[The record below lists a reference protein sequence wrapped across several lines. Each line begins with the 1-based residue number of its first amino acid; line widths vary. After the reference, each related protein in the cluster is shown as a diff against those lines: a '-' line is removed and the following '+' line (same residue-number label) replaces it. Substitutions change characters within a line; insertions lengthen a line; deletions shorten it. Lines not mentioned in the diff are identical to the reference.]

1 MAIYNVSV
9 TLPDGELDTITVEA
23 PTRGAAQAEARSR
36 AGLGSRIGRVE
47 FARDSFRPVENPI
60 EIADRK
66 KRIDDYNRQI
76 DSIIEGSE
84 TPKQEFIKNETESQ
98 LVARM
103 LMRGG
108 EQGQINREARL
119 MAIKSAEAMAKYRAY
134 KREVERKN
142 PDLPPE
148 LEALGNELLPG
159 NVEVANVVTD
169 QADARDFSDMQQS
182 DIASINR
189 EAERQKARQLAPFVT
204 EDEIDEYNLGE
215 AVSSEKARQLAQTVV
230 DPTQPATQS
239 PAGVLRV
246 DPQTGIPGPGVTPY
260 RQNFAIDEGTNVG
273 FGAGTGIIPGA
284 QARFGGLAERFPGG
298 QSLPRR
304 LPSIDEGTDVGFG
317 AGAGI
322 IPGATPMPRP
332 VAPGPRVVTDA
343 STLPRLGTVPMT
355 TDQFAGLA
363 EQELPFAAPRT
374 TTPQVRVD
382 EFVPPQEGQMTAA
395 EQSRLFRQPAAPI
408 GTFDDQ
414 VATGAIP
421 GVDVTEAGAPP
432 IAYAGA
438 PAPSVVNVQT
448 GIDPGLTGQAPTA
461 LGPGA
466 AFGGT
471 PAPATGTEVVPAAPG
486 SFGEF
491 VAGPEAAGIP
501 TPGMSAAP
509 TLQQPI
515 QFGGLTAQD
524 LEGISSRAAV
534 NRAVQNLYGQQP
546 TAVGPISD
554 FLRRQSFS
562 LVPAQQL
569 GTLAQIATGQLSPQ
583 ARATSF
589 SDYLRNLE
597 GRGGAAT
604 GFGEALQNLQT
615 LRGLDPT
622 SLSPSAA
629 GAQYIFS
636 PGTDEETGQALQFL
650 GAAQR
655 GRYSPFV
662 SSIFRPGSQDE
673 IFADYVVEADRRAR
687 EGEAARNFLDFAA
700 GRYGL

>member
-47 FARDSFRPVENPI
+47 FARDAFRPVENPI

-169 QADARDFSDMQQS
+169 QANARDFSDMQQS

-260 RQNFAIDEGTNVG
+260 RQNFAIDEGTDVG

-284 QARFGGLAERFPGG
+284 QPMT
-298 QSLPRR
+298 RR

-317 AGAGI
+317 AGAGL
-322 IPGATPMPRP
+322 IPGATPMARP
-332 VAPGPRVVTDA
+332 VGVVPGPRVV
-343 STLPRLGTVPMT
+343 
-355 TDQFAGLA
+355 
-363 EQELPFAAPRT
+363 
-374 TTPQVRVD
+374 
-382 EFVPPQEGQMTAA
+382 
-395 EQSRLFRQPAAPI
+395 
-408 GTFDDQ
+408 
-414 VATGAIP
+414 
-421 GVDVTEAGAPP
+421 
-432 IAYAGA
+432 
-438 PAPSVVNVQT
+438 
-448 GIDPGLTGQAPTA
+448 
-461 LGPGA
+461 
-466 AFGGT
+466 
-471 PAPATGTEVVPAAPG
+471 
-486 SFGEF
+486 
-491 VAGPEAAGIP
+491 
-501 TPGMSAAP
+501 
-509 TLQQPI
+509 
-515 QFGGLTAQD
+515 
-524 LEGISSRAAV
+524 
-534 NRAVQNLYGQQP
+534 
-546 TAVGPISD
+546 
-554 FLRRQSFS
+554 
-562 LVPAQQL
+562 
-569 GTLAQIATGQLSPQ
+569 
-583 ARATSF
+583 
-589 SDYLRNLE
+589 
-597 GRGGAAT
+597 
-604 GFGEALQNLQT
+604 
-615 LRGLDPT
+615 
-622 SLSPSAA
+622 
-629 GAQYIFS
+629 
-636 PGTDEETGQALQFL
+636 
-650 GAAQR
+650 
-655 GRYSPFV
+655 
-662 SSIFRPGSQDE
+662 
-673 IFADYVVEADRRAR
+673 
-687 EGEAARNFLDFAA
+687 
-700 GRYGL
+700 

>member
-134 KREVERKN
+134 EREVERKN

-284 QARFGGLAERFPGG
+284 QPMT
-298 QSLPRR
+298 RR

-374 TTPQVRVD
+374 TTPQVRVN
-382 EFVPPQEGQMTAA
+382 ELVPAQEGQMTAA
-395 EQSRLFRQPAAPI
+395 QQAGMIQPEVA
-408 GTFDDQ
+408 GTFDAQ

-515 QFGGLTAQD
+515 QFGGLTDQD

>member
-1 MAIYNVSV
+1 MAIYNVNV
-9 TLPDGELDTITVEA
+9 TSPDGVTSTVRVDA
-23 PTRGAAQAEARSR
+23 TSRGAALSQARNLRPGSRVGSAVQVTPTRAEAEAGRISQAQKRSIR
-36 AGLGSRIGRVE
+36 NDVAKIQSQK
-47 FARDSFRPVENPI
+47 N
-60 EIADRK
+60 
-66 KRIDDYNRQI
+66 RIDN
-76 DSIIEGSE
+76 IIEGDE
-84 TPKQEFIKNETESQ
+84 TPAQE
-98 LVARM
+98 
-103 LMRGG
+103 
-108 EQGQINREARL
+108 
-119 MAIKSAEAMAKYRAY
+119 AIKSATESALVQEKMRRA
-134 KREVERKN
+134 R
-142 PDLPPE
+142 LI
-148 LEALGNELLPG
+148 LGEG
-159 NVEVANVVTD
+159 
-169 QADARDFSDMQQS
+169 
-182 DIASINR
+182 R
-189 EAERQKARQLAPFVT
+189 EAEAERFRLLGEAKQAEVTAAAAAYRRELERTDPDLLEEIDAESNRVFQGTTPNASWADVSSRVAAQVNTQGADVEAIRRAAEQQKNNAIAAVAT
-204 EDEIDEYNLGE
+204 EEEIDEYKYGE
-215 AVSSEKARQLAQTVV
+215 EVKGFVPSV
-230 DPTQPATQS
+230 DPGLVPPTVTPEQQATQP
-239 PAGVLRV
+239 PAF
-246 DPQTGIPGPGVTPY
+246 
-260 RQNFAIDEGTNVG
+260 QNFAIDEGTDVG
-273 FGAGTGIIPGA
+273 FGAGTGVVPGA
-284 QARFGGLAERFPGG
+284 QPIPRRLPTM
-298 QSLPRR
+298 PRR

-317 AGAGI
+317 AGLGS

-332 VAPGPRVVTDA
+332 VAPGPRVVRDA
-343 STLPRLGTVPMT
+343 STLPRLGTVPTT

-382 EFVPPQEGQMTAA
+382 ELVPAQEGQMTAA
-395 EQSRLFRQPAAPI
+395 QQAGMIQPEVA
-408 GTFDDQ
+408 GTFDAQ

-421 GVDVTEAGAPP
+421 GVDVTEAGAPS

-448 GIDPGLTGQAPTA
+448 GIDPGLTGQAPNA

-515 QFGGLTAQD
+515 QFGGLTDQD

-687 EGEAARNFLDFAA
+687 EGQAARNFLDFAA
-700 GRYGL
+700 GRFGL